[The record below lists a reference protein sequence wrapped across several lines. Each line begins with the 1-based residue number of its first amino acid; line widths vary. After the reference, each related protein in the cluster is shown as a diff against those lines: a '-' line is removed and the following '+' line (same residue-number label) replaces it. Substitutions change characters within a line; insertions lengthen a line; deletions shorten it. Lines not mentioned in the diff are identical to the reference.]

1 MEIPEDHVLSPRD
14 ECRYRLL
21 CDLQSA
27 RGLHLSEIRELLEL
41 LDMRRPLIEFFG
53 NNLGRA
59 LIRAGVVRAAGTNP
73 RRLLT
78 HARR

>member
-1 MEIPEDHVLSPRD
+1 MPEDQALSARD
-14 ECRYRLL
+14 EYRYRLL

-59 LIRAGVVRAAGTNP
+59 LVKAGIVRAAGTRP

-78 HARR
+78 HTRR